1 MQLFLLPRLLY
12 WMICHELR
20 GRAEMAGLGQ
30 LGGRGRAE
38 RSSLGCGRRLQ
49 SHRVQVVLSGAAIHG
64 MVQALV
70 TVPAA
75 GT

>member
-30 LGGRGRAE
+30 MGGQGRAE
-38 RSSLGCGRRLQ
+38 RSSLGCGRRQ
-49 SHRVQVVLSGAAIHG
+49 SRRVQVELSGAAIHG
-64 MVQALV
+64 MVQALA

>member
-30 LGGRGRAE
+30 LGGRAE
-38 RSSLGCGRRLQ
+38 RSSLGCGRRQ
-49 SHRVQVVLSGAAIHG
+49 SRRVQVVLSGGAAIHG
-64 MVQALV
+64 MVQALA

>member
-30 LGGRGRAE
+30 LGGRAE

-49 SHRVQVVLSGAAIHG
+49 SRRVQVVLSGEATIHG
-64 MVQALV
+64 MVQALA

>member
-30 LGGRGRAE
+30 MGGQGRAE
-38 RSSLGCGRRLQ
+38 RSSLGCGRRQ
-49 SHRVQVVLSGAAIHG
+49 SRRVQVVLFGGAAIHG
-64 MVQALV
+64 MVQALA

>member
-20 GRAEMAGLGQ
+20 GRAEMAGLRQ
-30 LGGRGRAE
+30 LGGQAE

-49 SHRVQVVLSGAAIHG
+49 SRRVQVVLSGAAIHG
-64 MVQALV
+64 MVQALA